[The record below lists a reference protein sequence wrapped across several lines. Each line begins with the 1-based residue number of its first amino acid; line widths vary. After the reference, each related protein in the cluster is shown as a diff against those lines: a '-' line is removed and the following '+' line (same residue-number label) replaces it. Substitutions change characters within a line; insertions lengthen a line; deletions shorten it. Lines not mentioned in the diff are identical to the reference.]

1 MREGRKEERKLGKGI
16 KNSLYIKDKQNEFYG
31 TYKAQKDC
39 LEEEGQFMI
48 IYQTNERNKK

>member
-31 TYKAQKDC
+31 TCKAQKDC

-48 IYQTNERNKK
+48 IYQANERNKK